1 MTILHD
7 TIIIE
12 REVTPMN
19 YIDSHGVFVEVSE
32 GVLYSAP
39 ANDTEP
45 PTPDMD
51 SYGEVTCV
59 NAYSDLDGENFLVR
73 VNGLFNTAFC
83 LCDFAGR

>member
-1 MTILHD
+1 
-7 TIIIE
+7 
-12 REVTPMN
+12 MN
-19 YIDSHGVFVEVSE
+19 YIDAHGVFVEVSE

-59 NAYSDLDGENFLVR
+59 NAYSDLDGRNFLVK
-73 VNGLFNTAFC
+73 VNGLFDTSFA
-83 LCDFAGR
+83 LEDFAGR

>member
-1 MTILHD
+1 MMILHD

-12 REVTPMN
+12 REVTVN
-19 YIDSHGVFVEVSE
+19 YIDSHGVFVEMSE

-59 NAYSDLDGENFLVR
+59 NAYSDLDGRNFLNR
-73 VNGLFNTAFC
+73 VNGLFDTSFAIN
-83 LCDFAGR
+83 DFAGR